1 MGIRPGMQE
10 LFTVPIVVARHV
22 IHAVL
27 SSFGKQVFLSINRWG
42 TIVQCVAV
50 NADGNSNGG
59 LKA

>member
-1 MGIRPGMQE
+1 MQE